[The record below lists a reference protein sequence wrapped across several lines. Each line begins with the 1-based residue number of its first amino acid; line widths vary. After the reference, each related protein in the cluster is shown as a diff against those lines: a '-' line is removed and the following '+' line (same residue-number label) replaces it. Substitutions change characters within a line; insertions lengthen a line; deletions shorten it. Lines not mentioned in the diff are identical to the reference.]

1 MGMVKWFKS
10 LSRQG
15 EGDAAAYPC
24 ASDRGYSAL
33 GQRETEALIWFRADE
48 LVERQADSAA
58 VRQTPEAGTVWN
70 E

>member
-1 MGMVKWFKS
+1 MVKWFKS
-10 LSRQG
+10 LSRQEKVMLLLILVLLIG
-15 EGDAAAYPC
+15 VILRWDSVKRKAI
-24 ASDRGYSAL
+24 
-33 GQRETEALIWFRADE
+33 IWFRADE

>member
-1 MGMVKWFKS
+1 MRWDNVKRK
-10 LSRQG
+10 
-15 EGDAAAYPC
+15 
-24 ASDRGYSAL
+24 
-33 GQRETEALIWFRADE
+33 ALIWFRADE